1 MTRKRFKKLLMAQGI
16 SRNGAEA
23 LAYHVKARK
32 CRSYEKMFRDT
43 MRARNAVGT
52 MAEAAGRVIAA
63 FEEFVTAF
71 FETLR
76 PAIEIASRVVR
87 EIAQAVEVYEDGTNQ
102 DKQLPENVRKLQLLE
117 SSAIQK
123 LDSG

>member
-1 MTRKRFKKLLMAQGI
+1 MTRKRFKKLLMAQGL

-23 LAYHVKARK
+23 LADHVKFRK

-52 MAEAAGRVIAA
+52 MAEAAARVVAA

-76 PAIEIASRVVR
+76 PVIEIASRVVR
-87 EIAQAVEVYEDGTNQ
+87 EIAQAVEVYEDGTN
-102 DKQLPENVRKLQLLE
+102 
-117 SSAIQK
+117 
-123 LDSG
+123 